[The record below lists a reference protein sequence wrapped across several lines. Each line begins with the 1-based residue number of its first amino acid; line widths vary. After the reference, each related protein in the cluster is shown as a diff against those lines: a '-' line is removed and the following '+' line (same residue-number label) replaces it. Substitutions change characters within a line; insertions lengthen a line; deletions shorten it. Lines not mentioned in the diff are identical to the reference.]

1 MVACSLFFLP
11 IDIGQC
17 FKNLKKVQFWGYHAP
32 YCWIERPGYVN
43 CRVRSKGFWRVR
55 SSVLL
60 DEPGF
65 ERNYSSVF
73 SFLGLVLI
81 HPQLNKGSA
90 RNESKPPGS
99 SNKTELLQHFFSI
112 SKAHY
117 AIEMGNSFFQRKISA
132 VPTGGVGN

>member
-1 MVACSLFFLP
+1 MQPVFLP

-65 ERNYSSVF
+65 GRNYSSVF
-73 SFLGLVLI
+73 SFLGLVLV
-81 HPQLNKGSA
+81 HS
-90 RNESKPPGS
+90 
-99 SNKTELLQHFFSI
+99 
-112 SKAHY
+112 
-117 AIEMGNSFFQRKISA
+117 
-132 VPTGGVGN
+132 

>member
-17 FKNLKKVQFWGYHAP
+17 FKNLKKVRFWGYHTP
-32 YCWIERPGYVN
+32 HCWIERPGYVN

-65 ERNYSSVF
+65 GRNYSSVF
-73 SFLGLVLI
+73 FIFRPGFGPFLV
-81 HPQLNKGSA
+81 
-90 RNESKPPGS
+90 E
-99 SNKTELLQHFFSI
+99 
-112 SKAHY
+112 
-117 AIEMGNSFFQRKISA
+117 
-132 VPTGGVGN
+132 